1 MELVLWKPQPEF
13 LGHKLQNFTSCNK
26 EEREASRQDTPK
38 MPFLRQVDL
47 LEEDKS
53 HILNLDCDNDPL
65 WGREEEEMELW
76 EEFLLFFFFSDKFW
90 AEVGFHEYCQ
100 L

>member
-65 WGREEEEMELW
+65 WGREEEEMEL
-76 EEFLLFFFFSDKFW
+76 
-90 AEVGFHEYCQ
+90 
-100 L
+100 